1 MAEKASSM
9 MILNNI
15 PPAEL
20 DGGFFPG
27 RVRGQLLHSWLENQV
42 LNTKQDKIERLR
54 KGECWE
60 APGKNFMP
68 RVKQAIR
75 LAENLVDC
83 YSPRQLVYRL
93 SPLSSLSD
101 RQKERLGAALHEI
114 YCSTCGVEDLAQR
127 LKKSAEAVKESLQEF
142 LKCLSAEDRREVPSS
157 WERFRANAERL
168 YAVLQEVPK
177 GVVIP
182 CP

>member
-1 MAEKASSM
+1 VNKPCGTMSPF
-9 MILNNI
+9 NI
-15 PPAEL
+15 PPLKL
-20 DGGFFPG
+20 DDGFSAG
-27 RVRGQLLHSWLENQV
+27 IVRGQLLHSWLENQV
-42 LNTKQDKIERLR
+42 LNTKQDKIDRVREGER
-54 KGECWE
+54 WE
-60 APGKNFMP
+60 TPGKFMP

-93 SPLSSLSD
+93 SALSSLSD
-101 RQKERLGAALHEI
+101 GQKGRLGAALHEI
-114 YCSTCGVEDLAQR
+114 YCSTCGVEDLARR
-127 LKKSAEAVKESLQEF
+127 LKESAEAVKESLREF
-142 LKCLSAEDRREVPSS
+142 LECLSAEDRREVPSS

-168 YAVLQEVPK
+168 YAALQEVPK

>member
-1 MAEKASSM
+1 M
-9 MILNNI
+9 
-15 PPAEL
+15 PPFNMPTLKL
-20 DGGFFPG
+20 DDGFSADI
-27 RVRGQLLHSWLENQV
+27 VRGQLSHSWLENEV
-42 LNTKQDKIERLR
+42 LKTKEERIERLR
-54 KGECWE
+54 NGEPWE
-60 APGKNFMP
+60 ALEKQFLP
-68 RVKQAIR
+68 RVKQAIQ

-93 SPLSSLSD
+93 SPLSSLPD
-101 RQKERLGAALHEI
+101 GQKERLGAALHEI

-127 LKKSAEAVKESLQEF
+127 LKESAEAVKESLQKLLE
-142 LKCLSAEDRREVPSS
+142 CLSAEDRWEVPSS

-182 CP
+182 